1 MLESSPRIYRNAQFS
16 NVQYCIRIRS
26 RIVSV
31 LYWLI
36 SPEYLYETGML
47 AFQKIQKF
55 NLTLS
60 VPPTTTQKEKQPERN
75 KLQTGS
81 QKGNLREFSGK
92 LDRFSAVNTNG
103 NAAAFLSSSLTI
115 LATIFVV

>member
-1 MLESSPRIYRNAQFS
+1 
-16 NVQYCIRIRS
+16 
-26 RIVSV
+26 V

-60 VPPTTTQKEKQPERN
+60 VSPTTTQKEKQPERN

-92 LDRFSAVNTNG
+92 LDRFSAVNTNDCLNG
-103 NAAAFLSSSLTI
+103 NATAFLSSSLTI